1 MPDFTKKNF
10 KAVLGKSVIHEI
22 GKVRMS
28 KVLELLKRTTK
39 SEGAIA
45 AECGYGSIG
54 SLRNAFRARFN
65 TTMREWRKSLI

>member
-1 MPDFTKKNF
+1 MPDFTKKDF

-22 GKVRMS
+22 GEVRMS

-39 SEGAIA
+39 SEEAIA

-54 SLRNAFRARFN
+54 TLRNVFRARFN

>member
-28 KVLELLKRTTK
+28 KVLELLKCTTK
-39 SEGAIA
+39 SEEAIA

-54 SLRNAFRARFN
+54 TLRYVFRARFN